1 MQPRHVCGIAFSVRA
16 HTLWRKS
23 FVYLA
28 VIMKVLSTSSAP
40 TLNEGALLTSRQ
52 QGELFRIYNYYRLV
66 LGTMLIGLLLMDAAN
81 IDGRFYHLDYFQ
93 AGIIAYLA
101 LNAVIAVLIITGF
114 QPGERQI
121 SISILLDILVIHGLL
136 VSSSGITNGMANLV
150 IVSVAAGNI
159 MTPGRMG
166 TFYAALAAI
175 CSLAIALWA
184 MLEQGASADGVVR
197 AGSLGIV
204 YFVTA
209 ATLQY
214 VATRLRH
221 SEILANSRA
230 HSLAELEQINQ
241 QIIQRMRTGILVLN
255 RQCQVRLM
263 NAAASEM
270 LLGDAIDAFSAGK
283 SKHLSAADTPLPP
296 MLVAGFRSWLQFP
309 QQPIAPFQPTTT
321 SPPIQATFA
330 HLDQHSGE
338 LVLVFLEDISRVT
351 QQAQQI
357 KLASLGQL
365 TAGIAHEI
373 RNPLG
378 AISHAAQL
386 LDEST
391 NMDGADQKMLAII
404 HRHSKRVN
412 AIIENVLGVSR
423 RESATAESINL
434 VPWLEQFRSDFVQT
448 RNQQDSALIRLRV
461 QSGAHPTARFDT
473 SQLEQILINLCDNG
487 LRYSKLH
494 SGVSQLEIYA
504 GIAADGARAYIDIQD
519 YGPGIAEQHTSS
531 VFEPF
536 FTTDKS
542 GTGLGL
548 YLAKELCE
556 ANQAHLSLIDTEQP
570 GCRFR
575 ITFAHPRRI
584 I

>member
-1 MQPRHVCGIAFSVRA
+1 
-16 HTLWRKS
+16 
-23 FVYLA
+23 
-28 VIMKVLSTSSAP
+28 
-40 TLNEGALLTSRQ
+40 
-52 QGELFRIYNYYRLV
+52 V
-66 LGTMLIGLLLMDAAN
+66 LGILLIGLLLVDTTSF
-81 IDGRFYHLDYFQ
+81 DGRFRQLDYFQ
-93 AGIIAYLA
+93 AGVIAYLA
-101 LNAVIAVLIITGF
+101 VNAFIAVLMINGF
-114 QPGERQI
+114 QPSERNI
-121 SISILLDILVIHGLL
+121 SVSILLDILIIHGLL

-166 TFYAALAAI
+166 TFYAALATLS
-175 CSLAIALWA
+175 SLAIALWA
-184 MLEQGASADGVVR
+184 MLEQGKSADDVVR

-209 ATLQY
+209 AALQY
-214 VATRLRH
+214 IAIRLRR
-221 SEILANSRA
+221 SETLANSRA
-230 HSLAELEQINQ
+230 RSLAELEQINQ
-241 QIIQRMRTGILVLN
+241 QIIQRMRTGILVLD
-255 RQCQVRLM
+255 REGQVRLM

-270 LLGDAIDAFSAGK
+270 LAGYTVSAQLAEIEKTTGA
-283 SKHLSAADTPLPP
+283 HFLPAS
-296 MLVAGFRSWLQFP
+296 LLTGFKSWLLQP
-309 QQPIAPFQPTTT
+309 QQIIAPFQPAST

-330 HLDQHSGE
+330 HLDQNSGE
-338 LVLVFLEDISRVT
+338 LVLVFLEDTSRVT
-351 QQAQQI
+351 QQAQQM

-365 TAGIAHEI
+365 TASIAHEI

-386 LDEST
+386 LDESP
-391 NMDGADQKMLAII
+391 NMDTADQKMLAII

-423 RESATAESINL
+423 RETSAAEPIDL
-434 VPWLEQFRSDFVQT
+434 QPWLEQFRDDFLQT
-448 RNQQDSALIRLRV
+448 HSQHKPVLIRLSV
-461 QSGAHPTARFDT
+461 QPGTHPTARFDT

-487 LRYSKLH
+487 LRYSELH
-494 SGVSQLEIYA
+494 CGEAKIEIVT
-504 GIAADGARAYIDIQD
+504 GIAADGARAYIDIKD
-519 YGPGIAEQHTSS
+519 YGPGIAKENTSS

-556 ANQAHLSLIDTEQP
+556 ANQAHLSLINTEQP
-570 GCRFR
+570 GCCFR
-575 ITFAHPRRI
+575 IMFAHPGRI